1 MLEATKYVKRLANT
15 NSSNEKKAIIREA
28 AVEGCVEFFEG
39 FQLSYNKRRIFG
51 VRKVPVIEGDFTEVE
66 LEEPS
71 ETFNWNEFLALVY
84 KLESKEIEGEVVKQV
99 FHLAAD
105 VACIEDWNNFY
116 RPILLRDMKCGV
128 RETTVNKVLRVLGGE
143 ALQYLTPTWSIQI
156 ADGAMDQTSF
166 TGKKA
171 IDPLLSGTRLIT
183 ILDINVRTVRMFTEN
198 GKETNNFTNVISGL
212 ESLLLQLPVSLVLD
226 GVIVDQDFQGQ
237 KANCYALFDLLP
249 LEDFE
254 AGFCPMTQMDRH
266 DGLVELQGLFQE
278 HTDGSVYVL
287 PKLMVDLDIE
297 IDREKMLEMVP
308 CMIKNPDA
316 PYSGGLSQHWLKK
329 ER

>member
-1 MLEATKYVKRLANT
+1 MLEATKYVKRLAAT
-15 NSSNEKKAIIREA
+15 DSLNEKKAIIREA

-39 FQLSYNKRRIFG
+39 FQLAYNKRRIFG
-51 VRKVPVIEGDFTEVE
+51 VRNVPVIEGDFTEAE
-66 LEEPS
+66 LEELS
-71 ETFNWNEFLALVY
+71 ETFNWHEFLAMVY
-84 KLESKEIEGEVVKQV
+84 KLESKEIQGGLAKQV

-128 RETTVNKVLRVLGGE
+128 RENTVNKVLRALGGE
-143 ALQYLTPTWSIQI
+143 ALQYLTPVWSIQI
-156 ADGAMDQTSF
+156 ADIAKDI

-171 IDPLLSGTRLIT
+171 IDPLLSGTRLIAV
-183 ILDINVRTVRMFTEN
+183 LDINVTTVRMFTEN

-212 ESLLLQLPVSLVLD
+212 ENLLLQLPVSLVLD
-226 GVIVDQDFQGQ
+226 GVIVDQDFQGHD
-237 KANCYALFDLLP
+237 ANCYALFDLLP
-249 LEDFE
+249 LEDLE

-278 HTDGSVYVL
+278 YTDGNVYVL

-297 IDREKMLEMVP
+297 ADREKMLEMVP
-308 CMIKNPDA
+308 CMIKDPDA
-316 PYSGGLSQHWLKK
+316 PYLGGMSQHWLKK